1 MPVNMPSGN
10 ALFVTSSRQDD
21 DDGDDDG
28 DDDDSLVVVVEGLD
42 FDNDN
47 DDDDDD
53 DDEAG
58 LGLLVGTPRHIGQS
72 RTTVRVKQHMYFS
85 GLLTH
90 IPNNDGYEDNN
101 RND

>member
-10 ALFVTSSRQDD
+10 ALFVTSSRPDDD

-28 DDDDSLVVVVEGLD
+28 DDDDSLVVVVEGSD
-42 FDNDN
+42 FDS
-47 DDDDDD
+47 DDDDD

-85 GLLTH
+85 GLLIH
-90 IPNNDGYEDNN
+90 IPNNDNDNG
-101 RND
+101 